1 MNIKTQ
7 IILGIDPGY
16 GRLGFGFISIQPGK
30 VIALDYGIISTKAG
44 EKFPH
49 RLLQISQDLEILIQ
63 QHQPDLISIEKLY
76 FAKNTKTAMQV
87 AEARGVI
94 LLKSAERQIPII
106 EFTPAQIKKSI
117 TGDGT
122 ADKKAIQWMVKE
134 ILKLKATPQIDDAAD
149 ALAVAL
155 TASSVRLE
163 NL

>member
-1 MNIKTQ
+1 M
-7 IILGIDPGY
+7 
-16 GRLGFGFISIQPGK
+16 
-30 VIALDYGIISTKAG
+30 
-44 EKFPH
+44 
-49 RLLQISQDLEILIQ
+49 
-63 QHQPDLISIEKLY
+63 
-76 FAKNTKTAMQV
+76 
-87 AEARGVI
+87 
-94 LLKSAERQIPII
+94 KSAERQIPII